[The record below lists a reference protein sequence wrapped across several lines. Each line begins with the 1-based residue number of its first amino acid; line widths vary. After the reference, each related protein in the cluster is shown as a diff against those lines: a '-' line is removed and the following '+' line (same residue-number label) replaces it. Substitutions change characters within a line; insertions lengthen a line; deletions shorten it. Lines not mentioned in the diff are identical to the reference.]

1 MKRIFTFFLS
11 LIALVPLIVYA
22 WWPEPDELK

>member
-1 MKRIFTFFLS
+1 MRKLFSFLFS

-22 WWPEPDELK
+22 WWPEGEDLK